1 VTIKIQSNLNSFI
14 FQYIFNTAFLAV
26 CPRHRPAQT
35 GTNRHRHL
43 PAGLDRYKTG
53 TDRPG
58 LFYDVFDKNFV
69 LNSPKRHDILKILIK
84 PVSASQGR
92 SVPVGVG
99 RCRGRCRLFGA
110 RLGRSMPVPVGA
122 GRCRLVPMPV
132 VTDADRCICA

>member
-1 VTIKIQSNLNSFI
+1 MT
-14 FQYIFNTAFLAV
+14 
-26 CPRHRPAQT
+26 
-35 GTNRHRHL
+35 
-43 PAGLDRYKTG
+43 GLDRYKTG

-84 PVSASQGR
+84 PVRASQGR

-99 RCRGRCRLFGA
+99 RCRGRCRLVPVGT

-122 GRCRLVPMPV
+122 GRCRLVPMPMPV
-132 VTDADRCICA
+132 VTDVERCICA